1 MGSPPRVHRLDVDVA
16 EGDAALL
23 DLARQ
28 SGTFDVR
35 IAKLPVGDY
44 LIDNAVLVERKTHA
58 DFATSLAN
66 GRLFRQAASLAQS
79 PHRPVVLI
87 EGPRPPRM
95 PDVHPHALKGALLS
109 LAVMWRLPVICAH
122 DPEDSLRILQFLASQ
137 AQRRQL
143 LLRRYDRKPKRL
155 SSRKLYLLQGLP
167 GVGPALAGR
176 LLMGLGSI
184 ERVIAADEATLMG
197 IRGLGLKKAARIR
210 ELVR

>member
-1 MGSPPRVHRLDVDVA
+1 MGMPPRVHRLDVDAA
-16 EGDAALL
+16 EGGAALL

-28 SGTFDVR
+28 SGTFDVCVST
-35 IAKLPVGDY
+35 LPVGDY
-44 LIDNAVLVERKTHA
+44 LIDDAVLVERKTHA
-58 DFATSLAN
+58 DFATSLAD
-66 GRLFRQAASLAQS
+66 GRLFRQAASLARS
-79 PHRPVVLI
+79 PHRPIILI

-109 LAVMWRLPVICAH
+109 LAMMWRLPVICAR
-122 DPEDSLRILQFLASQ
+122 DPEDSLRILQFLAQQ
-137 AQRRQL
+137 ARRHQF

-167 GVGPALAGR
+167 GIGPALAGR
-176 LLMGLGSI
+176 LLLGLGSI

-197 IRGLGLKKAARIR
+197 IRGLGPRKAARIR